1 MITRIQN
8 DGSSNILGGTVS
20 NDNAI
25 AVLRNVQGNTPR
37 ADLYKAIK
45 GSGGSKMSTTH
56 YTELSIP
63 NLDKNSWAQEML
75 KAGKI
80 FV

>member
-1 MITRIQN
+1 
-8 DGSSNILGGTVS
+8 
-20 NDNAI
+20 
-25 AVLRNVQGNTPR
+25 
-37 ADLYKAIK
+37 
-45 GSGGSKMSTTH
+45 MSTTH
-56 YTELSIP
+56 YTELSFP